1 MNKTKKSLLASGLSL
16 LVCAALL
23 VGTTFAWFTDSV
35 TNKGNSIQAGS
46 LLINAY
52 AYKLG
57 DGGQTC
63 TIPGVNGDQAFT
75 FTATP
80 QDLKTD
86 PTPIISEPM
95 WEPGASSAKLLQ
107 VTNDG
112 TLAAKISLQ
121 FATSGDLTDALWFD
135 FIQIDENGDTV
146 GQFTQRPMNT
156 LATFAENLEL
166 PLDAGATVRFV
177 LVYGMYT
184 TAGSEYMGDSFTADV
199 TVLATQNTKE
209 ADGFGNTDYDQAA
222 AYTADV
228 SNEAELLEAVQKGQ
242 NVRLAASITLS
253 QNVTFDQPAVFDLN
267 NQNITVNNGT
277 GSIKTTDN
285 LTVTGSGT
293 IRGALVADTGASL
306 TIDAGEDFKIESSLV
321 TGAAISAALN
331 TTLEINGGTYT
342 SFSKGGA
349 GVINFL
355 GSEATI
361 RKAIVRVGA
370 DSMSQSA
377 GIVCANAKTTLLEN
391 VVVNAKYGVA
401 VQLNTSMS
409 GNATIIGGQFITEK
423 VAEGWNPNPTIK
435 YGGTLTI
442 SDAEITRIGVGILYY
457 KSWPKPADVE
467 GLTRSNLTFKLAA
480 ESAAAYEEVTHNK

>member
-63 TIPGVNGDQAFT
+63 TIPGVNGDQEFT

-86 PTPIISEPM
+86 PTPIISEPT

-199 TVLATQNTKE
+199 TILATQNTKE

-242 NVRLAASITLS
+242 NVRLAAPITLS

-306 TIDAGEDFKIESSLV
+306 TIDAGEDFKIESNLV
-321 TGAAISAALN
+321 TGAAISTALN
-331 TTLEINGGTYT
+331 STLEINGGTYT
-342 SFSKGGA
+342 AYQKGGA

-361 RKAIVRVGA
+361 RNATVNIGV
-370 DSMSQSA
+370 DSMIQSA

-442 SDAEITRIGVGILYY
+442 SDAEITRIGTGILYY
-457 KSWPKPADVE
+457 KAWPKPEEVV
-467 GLTRSNLTFKLAA
+467 GLTQNNVTFKQAA
-480 ESAAAYEEVTHNK
+480 ESAAAYADIDYKK